1 MLFFFD
7 RVFPQY
13 GSDELLTKW
22 PPTRAGNLP
31 NERHRP
37 MAQRK
42 KDEVR
47 TAILDAAFTLFTE
60 RGYSETSIPAI
71 ARRAGFSTA
80 NVYIYFHAK
89 IDILFTLYEPWLRV
103 RLDKFETSIRRIK
116 DPRKRLERI
125 LMALWR
131 DLPRESNGFANNVM
145 QAVSTSVGTGDYSPH
160 LRVLF
165 QNRVAQWIQSCLQV
179 SAAEA
184 ASIAA
189 VVLMA
194 FDGFAMNVHLAHGV
208 ACDRTIAR
216 LFGGLLARAGPEND
230 AA

>member
-1 MLFFFD
+1 
-7 RVFPQY
+7 
-13 GSDELLTKW
+13 
-22 PPTRAGNLP
+22 
-31 NERHRP
+31 

-47 TAILDAAFTLFTE
+47 AAILDAAFTLFTE
-60 RGYSETSIPAI
+60 QGYSETSIPVI

-80 NVYIYFHAK
+80 NVYIYFHSK
-89 IDILFTLYEPWLRV
+89 IDILFTLYEPWLQE
-103 RLDKFETSIRRIK
+103 RLDKLETAVRRIK
-116 DPRKRLERI
+116 DPGKRLERI

-131 DLPRESNGFANNVM
+131 DLPRDSNGFANNVM
-145 QAVSTSVGTGDYSPH
+145 QAVSTSAGSGDYSPR

-165 QNRVAQWIQSCLQV
+165 QTRVAQWIQSCLQI
-179 SAAEA
+179 SASEA

-208 ACDRTIAR
+208 ACDKTIVQ
-216 LFGGLLARAGPEND
+216 LFAGLLARASSGD
-230 AA
+230 SST